1 MVPYSVVFSA
11 NLFQMPF
18 IPSSRMFIKPLVRM
32 WLKVGRDLWSPLE
45 TYQVDLTMIKNL
57 WILTFQV
64 SIDPSKYTK
73 HPDDI
78 FLS

>member
-1 MVPYSVVFSA
+1 
-11 NLFQMPF
+11 
-18 IPSSRMFIKPLVRM
+18 M

-57 WILTFQV
+57 WILSFQV
-64 SIDPSKYTK
+64 AIDPSKYTK